1 MSLHVF
7 GIRHHGPGCARS
19 LRAAL
24 EQLEP
29 DIVLVEGP
37 PDAQGV
43 LPLLAHQDMKPPV
56 ALLIYVPDKPKH
68 AVYYPFTTFSPEW
81 QALNYALSHDIP
93 GRFIDLPQAIQ
104 LAKIAEDENEK
115 PQSTEIPATIDETAA
130 PEISQAAV
138 VTPTTEAP
146 SEDSH
151 AMSLQDDPLALLAQ
165 AAGYTDHELW
175 WERQIE
181 QRHNATGLFESI
193 LEAMNELR
201 TDTAPKDGER
211 GARPAEEEISVE
223 AATMAYLMRG
233 IHF

>member
-1 MSLHVF
+1 MNLHVF

-29 DIVLVEGP
+29 DIVLIEGP

-81 QALNYALSHDIP
+81 QALNYALSHGIP

-104 LAKIAEDENEK
+104 LAKIAEDENER
-115 PQSTEIPATIDETAA
+115 PQSTEIPAIVDETAA
-130 PEISQAAV
+130 PEINEAAV
-138 VTPTTEAP
+138 AAPTTEADIV
-146 SEDSH
+146 SFSK
-151 AMSLQDDPLALLAQ
+151 
-165 AAGYTDHELW
+165 G
-175 WERQIE
+175 R
-181 QRHNATGLFESI
+181 
-193 LEAMNELR
+193 
-201 TDTAPKDGER
+201 
-211 GARPAEEEISVE
+211 
-223 AATMAYLMRG
+223 
-233 IHF
+233 